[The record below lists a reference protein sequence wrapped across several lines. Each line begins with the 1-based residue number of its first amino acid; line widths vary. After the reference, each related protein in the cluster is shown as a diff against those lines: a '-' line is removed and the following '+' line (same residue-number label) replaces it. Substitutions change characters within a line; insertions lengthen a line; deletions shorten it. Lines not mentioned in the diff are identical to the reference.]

1 MKPDPAEAGTT
12 TYRPDIDGLRAV
24 AVLAVVVFHAWPALL
39 PGGFIGVDVFF
50 VISGY
55 LITGII
61 LGGLAQGR
69 FRFADFYARRIRR
82 IFPALAVVLLA
93 TYVAGWFLLFADDY
107 QNLSRHLMAAVLF
120 VSNFVLRGEAGYFD
134 DAADRKPLQHL
145 WSLGIEEQFYLLWP
159 ALLVTAWRL
168 RIKPLYL
175 TGAIV
180 VFSFLYNVYSVRID
194 PAATFYSPSTR
205 FWELLLGGVLAVAHQ
220 GRSTAIP
227 ASAAN
232 LLSMT
237 GVGLIAAGLALLDG
251 TRLFPGLWALLPALG
266 TLLLIVAGPQAWFN
280 RTVLSAPV
288 MVGIGLIS
296 YPLYLWHWPLLSF
309 ARIAGGET
317 PPHLVRAGLVLASG
331 VLAWLTYE
339 AIEKPVRFGRRRALM
354 VPGLCAAMVAI
365 IGVAGVT
372 YRAGG
377 WPARPITSTDQA
389 QFIQYYDR
397 MHKQGI
403 SEAYRQ
409 ECDFMDWP
417 TGAVRP
423 AIDPAC
429 TDQGERETVFLWGD
443 SYAQA
448 LSAGLRAAAPPGTR
462 VAQVTTSLCRP
473 ALTDLDPHVPGGRC
487 RLSNEYALDRMR
499 ALKPAVVVV
508 AQSGR
513 HAETDWP
520 ALTRQIL
527 ETGAGRV
534 VLVGPAPFWTPSLP
548 EVIAKQYWGRSYARV
563 SHGLAIAAF
572 DVDRLL
578 QQRVAGVDGLSY
590 VSLLDGL
597 CNDAGCQ
604 AVVDDGGW
612 QDLIAFDSGHLS
624 PKGSVFVVERLLRDV
639 VFGPRQ
645 GAAGSGKPRFNASKI
660 NRLPSVLKCTSPLT

>member
-1 MKPDPAEAGTT
+1 MRPDAGEAGASV
-12 TYRPDIDGLRAV
+12 YRPDIDGLRAI
-24 AVLAVVVFHAWPALL
+24 AVLSVVLFHAWPALL
-39 PGGFIGVDVFF
+39 PGGFIGVDIFF

-93 TYVAGWFLLFADDY
+93 TYVAGWYLLFADDY

-120 VSNFVLRGEAGYFD
+120 VSNFLLRGEAGYFD
-134 DAADRKPLQHL
+134 QAADRKPLQHL

-159 ALLVTAWRL
+159 ALLVAAWRL

-175 TGAIV
+175 TSTIV
-180 VFSFLYNVYSVRID
+180 AGSFLYNVYSVRID

-205 FWELLLGGVLAVAHQ
+205 FWELLLGGALSAAHQ
-220 GRSTAIP
+220 GARTALP
-227 ASAAN
+227 AGLAN
-232 LLSMT
+232 PMSFA
-237 GVGLIAAGLALLDG
+237 GVALIAAGLAVLDG
-251 TRLFPGLWALLPALG
+251 TRLFPGLWALLPSLG
-266 TLLLIVAGPQAWFN
+266 ALLLIAAGPLAWFN
-280 RTVLSAPV
+280 RTVLSAP
-288 MVGIGLIS
+288 MLVGVGLIS

-339 AIEKPVRFGRRRALM
+339 AIEKPVRFGARRAFM
-354 VPGLCAAMVAI
+354 VPALCAAMVAI
-365 IGVAGVT
+365 MAVAVVT

-397 MHKQGI
+397 MHQQGI
-403 SEAYRQ
+403 AEAYRQ

-423 AIDPAC
+423 SIDPAC
-429 TDQGERETVFLWGD
+429 TQPGERETVFLWGD

-448 LSAGLRAAAPPGTR
+448 LSAGLRAAAPPGTG

-473 ALTDLDPHVPGGRC
+473 ALTDVDPHVPGGRC
-487 RLSNEYALDRMR
+487 RISNDYALDRMR
-499 ALKPAVVVV
+499 ALKPAVVVI
-508 AQSGR
+508 AQSAR

-527 ETGAGRV
+527 QTGAGHV

-548 EVIAKQYWGRSYARV
+548 EVIAKHYWGRSYARV
-563 SHGLAIAAF
+563 SHGLANAVF
-572 DVDRLL
+572 DTDRLL
-578 QQRVAGVDGLSY
+578 EQRVAGVDGLSY
-590 VSLLDGL
+590 LSLLDGL

-604 AVVDDGGW
+604 ALVDGGGW
-612 QDLIAFDSGHLS
+612 QDLITFDSGHFS
-624 PKGSVFVVERLLRDV
+624 PRGSEFVVEKSLVGV
-639 VFGPRQ
+639 VFGGR
-645 GAAGSGKPRFNASKI
+645 
-660 NRLPSVLKCTSPLT
+660 

>member
-1 MKPDPAEAGTT
+1 MRPDPGEAGTT
-12 TYRPDIDGLRAV
+12 AYRPDIDGLRAV

-69 FRFADFYARRIRR
+69 FQFSDFYARRIRR
-82 IFPALAVVLLA
+82 IFPALAVVLIA
-93 TYVAGWFLLFADDY
+93 SYVAGWFLLFADDY

-120 VSNFVLRGEAGYFD
+120 VSNFLLRGESGYFD
-134 DAADRKPLQHL
+134 EAADRKPLQHL
-145 WSLGIEEQFYLLWP
+145 WSLGIEEQFYLIWP

-175 TGAIV
+175 TSAIV
-180 VFSFLYNVYSVRID
+180 VFSFFYNVYSVRID

-205 FWELLLGGVLAVAHQ
+205 FWQLLLGGALAAAHQ

-227 ASAAN
+227 ASTAN
-232 LLSMT
+232 LMSFT

-251 TRLFPGLWALLPALG
+251 TRLFPGLWALLPSVGAL
-266 TLLLIVAGPQAWFN
+266 LMIVAGPLAWFN

-288 MVGIGLIS
+288 LVGIGLIS

-309 ARIAGGET
+309 ARIAGGDT
-317 PPHLVRAGLVLASG
+317 PSHLVRAGLVLASG

-339 AIEKPVRFGRRRALM
+339 VIEKPVRFGRRRALM

-365 IGVAGVT
+365 IGVAFVT
-372 YRAGG
+372 DRAGG
-377 WPARPITSTDQA
+377 LMARPITRTDQA

-397 MHKQGI
+397 MHKQGL

-417 TGAVRP
+417 TGAVRLS
-423 AIDPAC
+423 IDPAC
-429 TDQGERETVFLWGD
+429 TEPGERETVFLWGD

-448 LSAGLRAAAPPGTR
+448 LSAGLRAAAPAGTR
-462 VAQVTTSLCRP
+462 VAQVATSLCRP
-473 ALTDLDPHVPGGRC
+473 SFEDIDPHVPGGRC
-487 RLSNEYALDRMR
+487 RVSNHYALERIR
-499 ALKPAVVVV
+499 ALRPAVVVI
-508 AQSGR
+508 AQNLG
-513 HAETDWP
+513 HAETDW
-520 ALTRQIL
+520 ALLTREVQAA
-527 ETGAGRV
+527 GAGRV

-548 EVIAKQYWGRSYARV
+548 EVVAHQYWGRSYARV

-572 DVDRLL
+572 DTDRLL
-578 QQRVAGVDGLSY
+578 KARVAGVDGLSY

-597 CNDAGCQ
+597 CTDAGCQ
-604 AVVDDGGW
+604 AVVDGGGW
-612 QDLIAFDSGHLS
+612 QDLIAFDSGHFS
-624 PKGSVFVVERLLRDV
+624 PRGSVFVGEELLR
-639 VFGPRQ
+639 
-645 GAAGSGKPRFNASKI
+645 GAIFSGR
-660 NRLPSVLKCTSPLT
+660 R